1 MAYAL
6 GYNYSVFMYIIM
18 CVYALIAFW
27 CEHNEDMDLLSTS
40 AWTGQCV
47 WQQALELL
55 WVYLRAGEKTTVGL

>member
-27 CEHNEDMDLLSTS
+27 CEHNEFVSQVDDMDSLSTS

-55 WVYLRAGEKTTVGL
+55 WVYPVG